1 MKRWGFGLIGCG
13 AIADVHLKALAE
25 LDRARIVGVS
35 SRTEER
41 ARSTGGQWKCGW
53 TTDYRKLLADPE
65 VEIVCVTTS
74 SGTHGPI
81 GLEAIRAGKHL
92 VVEKPIAM
100 TSAEA
105 EAMVM
110 EAERNGVTLSV
121 IAQNRF
127 YDHHRWIK
135 RVVEEG
141 RIGKLLLAEI
151 SRPYYRTQAYYDSA
165 DWRGTIAE
173 DGGALMNQGIH
184 SIDLLLWIAGG
195 VRSVNG
201 RTATLTHRMEAED
214 LGLAILTMENGAF
227 ATVMCSTS
235 MAPGFE
241 PTFHLYGEKGAIR
254 VEGSRV
260 VHWSVPDV
268 PLPDSLQHLE
278 SKSSAADPRNVS
290 HQYHQLQLLDVM
302 DAIEAGRAPLV
313 TGRDGMA
320 AVRLIEMI
328 YRSSGSDG
336 LSIEAR

>member
-13 AIADVHLKALAE
+13 SIADVHLKALAE

-35 SRTEER
+35 SRSEER
-41 ARSTGGQWKCGW
+41 TRSVGEQWGCAW
-53 TTDYRKLLADPE
+53 TTDYRELLSNPE

-74 SGTHGPI
+74 SGSHGPI
-81 GLEAIRAGKHL
+81 GLEALRAGKHL

-105 EAMVM
+105 ETLIEA
-110 EAERNGVTLSV
+110 AERNGVTLSV

-127 YDHHRWIK
+127 YDHYRWIK
-135 RVVEEG
+135 RVVDEG

-184 SIDLLLWIAGG
+184 SIDLLLWIAGA

-201 RTATLTHRMEAED
+201 RTATQTHRMEAED
-214 LGLAILTMENGAF
+214 LGLAMLTMKNGAF

-235 MAPGFE
+235 MTPGFE
-241 PTFHLYGEKGAIR
+241 PTFYLYGEKGAIR

-268 PLPDSLQHLE
+268 PLPDSLLTLE
-278 SKSSAADPRNVS
+278 GKSSAADPRNVS
-290 HQYHQLQLLDVM
+290 HYFHQLQLADVI
-302 DAIEAGRAPLV
+302 DAIETGRAPFV
-313 TGRDGMA
+313 TGKDGLA
-320 AVRLIEMI
+320 AVRLIETI
-328 YRSSGSDG
+328 YRSSASDG
-336 LSIEAR
+336 LAIEVR